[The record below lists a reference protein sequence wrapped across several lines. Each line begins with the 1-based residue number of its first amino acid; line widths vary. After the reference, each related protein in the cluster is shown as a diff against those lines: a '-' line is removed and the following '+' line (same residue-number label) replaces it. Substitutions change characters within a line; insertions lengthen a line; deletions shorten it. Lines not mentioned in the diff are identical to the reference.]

1 MISVRTGYLLTNITP
16 TKFKFIRES
25 QGLYT
30 VYSTLPK
37 RAVRNV
43 LFRIFT
49 KNVTLEFLLYKK
61 DKNQI
66 FAFCENPN
74 KMF

>member
-1 MISVRTGYLLTNITP
+1 M
-16 TKFKFIRES
+16 
-25 QGLYT
+25 
-30 VYSTLPK
+30 STLPK

-61 DKNQI
+61 DKHQI

-74 KMF
+74 KMFKKIAVLVYTVGCSDFEK